1 MAIKLGSYMLV
12 TTIYAVKARE
22 HKLTIAIFAFIC
34 MGIWWTAVYS
44 THHYIIDVLLGILTT
59 IVAVAVLEGCIL
71 RNAAVGKALK
81 KYIARI

>member
-1 MAIKLGSYMLV
+1 MY
-12 TTIYAVKARE
+12 
-22 HKLTIAIFAFIC
+22 
-34 MGIWWTAVYS
+34 GIWWTAVYS

-59 IVAVAVLEGCIL
+59 IVAVAVLEVCIL